1 MAKYFYVARDFSG
14 KRREGVIDADSNMTV
29 ILNLRKQN
37 LIPIE
42 INFIGEKGLSPIVS
56 QKKQTRGRV
65 SLGELAI
72 FSRQF
77 TTMLDAGVPII
88 DIIGDLSE
96 QTTNKY
102 FSYVLSKIKIEIQE
116 GSNFSNALTKFPNVF
131 SPLYV
136 SLVRTGE
143 ESGNLTKIMEELAK
157 YLEDQIALLRKVRQ
171 ALSYPSVIFVFFLG
185 VISFVFLFL
194 IPKFQSIFTSLGTKL
209 PPLTMLIFNISHAF
223 FKFFPV
229 IIVGIILLIIAFLI
243 FRKTTT
249 GRQII
254 DTIKLRFPFFG
265 KLITKITLSRFSR
278 SLSTLLSGGVSIVVA
293 LEIAS
298 SGENVIVEK
307 IIKNIKKEII
317 SGKTLGE
324 EMKKYKIFPPLLV
337 RMIKIGE
344 ETGRLEDMLN
354 RTAKFFSDEV
364 DATINIMTSIIEPV
378 LIIGLGV
385 VVGIVVLAIYLPI
398 FQIAG
403 AVK

>member
-14 KRREGVIDADSNMTV
+14 KRREGVIEADSNMTV

-65 SLGELAI
+65 SFSELAI

-171 ALSYPSVIFVFFLG
+171 ALSYPSVMFVFFRG
-185 VISFVFLFL
+185 YFFCF
-194 IPKFQSIFTSLGTKL
+194 F
-209 PPLTMLIFNISHAF
+209 IFNPKISVNF
-223 FKFFPV
+223 YQ
-229 IIVGIILLIIAFLI
+229 
-243 FRKTTT
+243 FR
-249 GRQII
+249 
-254 DTIKLRFPFFG
+254 
-265 KLITKITLSRFSR
+265 
-278 SLSTLLSGGVSIVVA
+278 
-293 LEIAS
+293 
-298 SGENVIVEK
+298 N
-307 IIKNIKKEII
+307 
-317 SGKTLGE
+317 
-324 EMKKYKIFPPLLV
+324 
-337 RMIKIGE
+337 
-344 ETGRLEDMLN
+344 
-354 RTAKFFSDEV
+354 
-364 DATINIMTSIIEPV
+364 
-378 LIIGLGV
+378 
-385 VVGIVVLAIYLPI
+385 
-398 FQIAG
+398 
-403 AVK
+403 